1 MPAPIQRAL
10 ITDDSIEVVISDA
23 SEIEAAT
30 LWIQVKVSRTVNR
43 DMRLAVLQGIALRDA
58 RDELSAQIQ
67 ATTQTHGPV
76 PP

>member
-10 ITDDSIEVVISDA
+10 LTDDSIEVVISDA